1 MRILHLVYSSSY
13 EIGGVEVFSVDAI
26 RALHERGV
34 EQFVFCREQ
43 PHIFERLHQGGISY
57 EFMDFVRWKRWFNHR
72 RVRSKIKSY
81 TPDIIHCWQPR
92 AAIYMPGNSGV
103 PALGWFGISSDA
115 TKMKYYAA
123 CDYYMGV
130 SHELA
135 DYIGKQS
142 GRPDRTFVGHTFGT
156 LAKDPPLSREE
167 FGIPDDKPL
176 ILMLARM
183 RTVKGVDVL
192 LRAAVDLAD
201 LDAFLLLAGDGAGM
215 EKYQK
220 LAQDLGIESRVRFI
234 GWRNDR
240 SALLDLADV
249 LAAPSRHEGCPAVMS
264 EAWFKGVP
272 LVATRAAGFREYIRH
287 GENGMLSDI
296 DDVDGLVK
304 NLRAVLEDDALRSR
318 LVASGTHTYET
329 QFSKEVVISN
339 LLQAYEDISS
349 RGVAS

>member
-13 EIGGVEVFSVDAI
+13 EIGGVEIFSVDVM

-43 PHIFERLHQGGISY
+43 PHIFKRLHQGGIPH
-57 EFMDFVRWKRWFNHR
+57 EFMDFVRWKKWFNHR
-72 RVRSKIKSY
+72 RVRNKIKSY
-81 TPDIIHCWQPR
+81 APDIVHCWQPR
-92 AAIYMPGNSGV
+92 AAIYMPGNTGV
-103 PALGWFGISSDA
+103 PALGWFASLYDP
-115 TKMKYYAA
+115 TKMKHYIT

-130 SHELA
+130 SHEIA
-135 DYIGKQS
+135 DYIVRQS
-142 GRPDRTFVGHTFGT
+142 GHPDRTFVGHTFGT
-156 LAKDPPLSREE
+156 LDEDLPLSREE
-167 FGIPDDKPL
+167 FGIPDGKPV

-201 LDAFLLLAGDGAGM
+201 LDAFLLLVGDGVGM

-220 LAQDLGIESRVRFI
+220 LARDLGIGPRVCFA
-234 GWRNDR
+234 GWRTDR
-240 SALLDLADV
+240 SALLDLADI
-249 LAAPSRHEGCPAVMS
+249 LAAPSRNEGCPAVMS

-272 LVATRAAGFREYIRH
+272 LVATRAAGFREYVRH

-296 DDVDGLVK
+296 DDVDGLAM

-318 LVASGTHTYET
+318 LIAGGTHTYET

-339 LLQAYEDISS
+339 LLKAYEEISR
-349 RGVAS
+349 RGVVS